1 MRTPSGPARCAS
13 WRPRP
18 RLRASPPEA
27 AAIRTIVHLSDLH
40 FGKVDPELLEPL
52 RRCVEAIAPHLVVVS
67 GDLTQR
73 AKAAEFRAAK
83 TFLDTLPKP
92 QLVVPGNHDVPLY
105 NVFQRFLTPLRKY
118 KRIITPDLE
127 PAYIDDE
134 IAVVGVNTARSLT
147 FKDGNVN
154 SAQIA
159 AVKARICGLH
169 ESVAKI
175 IVTHHPF
182 DVPEDHDESAMV
194 DHAARAMEVFASC
207 GADIMLS
214 GHLHKTN
221 TSSSSERY
229 KIPGHAALIVQAG
242 TATSVRGRG
251 ESNSFNALH
260 LTPEGVSIECWQWN
274 NHSKVFE
281 LGGTERFLHAAD
293 GWHRPK

>member
-1 MRTPSGPARCAS
+1 MRCAS
-13 WRPRP
+13 WR
-18 RLRASPPEA
+18 RLPRASRPEA

-73 AKAAEFRAAK
+73 AKAAQFREAK
-83 TFLDTLPKP
+83 AFLDTLPKP

-154 SAQIA
+154 REQIA
-159 AVKARICGLH
+159 AVKARICGLDD
-169 ESVAKI
+169 SIAKI

-182 DVPEDHDESAMV
+182 DVPEHDEA
-194 DHAARAMEVFASC
+194 DLIEHAARAMKEFAGC

-214 GHLHKTN
+214 GHLHKTS

-251 ESNSFNALH
+251 ESNTFNALRI
-260 LTPEGVSIECWQWN
+260 TPGEVEVERWQWN
-274 NHSKVFE
+274 HHSKVFE
-281 LGGTERFLHAAD
+281 QGGIERFLHAAD